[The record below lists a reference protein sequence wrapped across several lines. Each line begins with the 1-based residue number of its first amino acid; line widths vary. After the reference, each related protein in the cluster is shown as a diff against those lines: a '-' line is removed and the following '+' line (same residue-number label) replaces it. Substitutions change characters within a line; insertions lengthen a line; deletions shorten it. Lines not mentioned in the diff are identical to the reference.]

1 MGVYLGYFHNVPANI
16 IGNSNLREPQEAAY
30 RAIFKHFVVD
40 KSKEHALVT
49 LPTGTGKTGLMAI
62 APYNIS
68 NGRVLIITPQTV
80 IRDTVLGS
88 LDPTYPKNFWMFSK
102 VFDSVQHLP
111 TLIEYEKTLPDEIIN
126 QADIIVLNVHK
137 LQERLDSSLINR
149 VCPDFFDMIII
160 DEAHHSE
167 ATTWRRTME
176 YFSESKVL
184 KVTGTPFR
192 SDGKVIQGKEIYK
205 YSLARAMANGYVK
218 SLEKIDYIPEQ
229 MLFTIDNDEGTTYTL
244 EELREKNIREENWI
258 QRSVALSKE
267 SNEKIVEVSL
277 KYLEEKK
284 ELTDNPHKIIA
295 VACSINHAESIKA
308 IYKNKGYNS
317 SIVHS
322 DLEKSEQEKELK
334 KINDNEVDV
343 VINVAMLGEGYDH
356 KYLSIAAIFRPFK
369 TLLPYAQFV
378 GRTLRAIES
387 EDGTFIEEDNIAV
400 LVHHKELGL
409 EPLWEFYK
417 KEKSKRD
424 TIKKI
429 KEDSELNFGGGNSK
443 DISKGEAHESEDYI
457 IEKDTFVETELIN
470 RRKEKLEEEN
480 KKIQELQ
487 QLLSIDEEQA
497 KDFIRQSQK
506 NADTERLLRPD
517 KYYFNAKK
525 DLDNLIREDIIP
537 ELLADYRLEVD
548 GDELLRKKT
557 ILPIKVY
564 GWIYN
569 YAKDNGGLLGMY
581 FNTYLKN
588 ELKAPREKWGLDQ
601 YTEASDLAKSLDKY
615 IREILEKTKRRDK

>member
-1 MGVYLGYFHNVPANI
+1 MGYFINAPANI
-16 IGNSNLREPQEAAY
+16 IGNNSLREPQEAAY
-30 RAIFKHFVVD
+30 RAIYNHFVVD
-40 KSKEHALVT
+40 KNNEHALVT

-80 IRDTVLGS
+80 IRDSVLGS
-88 LDPTYPKNFWMFSK
+88 LDPIYPKNFWMFSK
-102 VFDSVQHLP
+102 VFDNVQHLP
-111 TLIEYEKTLPDEIIN
+111 TLIEYQKTLPDDIISR
-126 QADIIVLNVHK
+126 ADVIVLNIHK

-149 VCPDFFDMIII
+149 VPSDFFDMIII

-167 ATTWRRTME
+167 ATTWKRALE
-176 YFSESKVL
+176 YFNECKVL

-192 SDGKVIQGKEIYK
+192 SDGKEIEGKEIYK

-229 MLFTIDNDEGTTYTL
+229 MLFTIDNDEGTTYSL
-244 EELREKNIREENWI
+244 EELRNQNIREENWI

-267 SNEKIVEVSL
+267 SNERIVEVSL
-277 KYLEEKK
+277 KHLEEKK

-295 VACSINHAESIKA
+295 VACSIDHAESIKE
-308 IYKNKGYNS
+308 IYKHKGYES

-322 DLEKSEQEKELK
+322 GLEKSEQEKELK

-378 GRTLRAIES
+378 GRTLRAIEL
-387 EDGTFIEEDNIAV
+387 EDGTFTEEDNTAV

-409 EPLWEFYK
+409 EPLWEYYK
-417 KEKSKRD
+417 NEKIKRD

-429 KEDSELNFGGGNSK
+429 KEDRELGIGEGTPR
-443 DISKGEAHESEDYI
+443 DITSGEAHESEDYT
-457 IEKDTFVETELIN
+457 IERDTFVETEIIK
-470 RRKEKLEEEN
+470 RRKEKLKEEN

-487 QLLSIDEEQA
+487 QLLGIDEEQA

-506 NADTERLLRPD
+506 TSDTERLLRPD
-517 KYYFNAKK
+517 KYYFNTRK
-525 DLDNLIREDIIP
+525 DLDNLIREVMIP
-537 ELLADYRLEVD
+537 ELLFDYGLEVE
-548 GDELLRKKT
+548 GTELLRDKK
-557 ILPIKVY
+557 ILPRRNY

-569 YAKDNGGLLGMY
+569 TVKDNGGLLGTY

-588 ELKAPREKWGLDQ
+588 ELKAARDKWSLEQ
-601 YTEASDLAKSLDKY
+601 YEEASELAKSLDKY
-615 IREILEKTKRRDK
+615 IRDILDNN